1 MKEVLFI
8 KNSLYGEKGE
18 KRNVT
23 DRAAQSYV
31 KAGIAEYIDFKEDK
45 APAETKEEKQ
55 AQKAE
60 KKQVKITK
68 SPR

>member
-1 MKEVLFI
+1 MKKVKFTN
-8 KNSLYGEKGE
+8 KSLYGEKGE
-18 KRNVT
+18 ERDVT

-31 KAGIAEYIDFKEDK
+31 KAGIAEYIDFKEEK

-55 AQKAE
+55 ATKAE